1 MTFTI
6 FALQTIYNMDILLII
21 LGAICLIVGLAGC
34 IAPMLPGPPLSY
46 VGLLLLHFT
55 SQADFTTTELLVWLA
70 IVIAVLLLDYFVPM
84 LGTKYFGGSKWGSW
98 GCVIGTIAGLFF
110 MPLGI
115 VLGPFIGALVGEL
128 LGGSRT
134 RQALKASLGSLIGFL
149 FGTVLKCIAC
159 GYFIYIFIAELI
171 K

>member
-110 MPLGI
+110 AENARLYDK
-115 VLGPFIGALVGEL
+115 
-128 LGGSRT
+128 
-134 RQALKASLGSLIGFL
+134 KASVPQNMAYASFS
-149 FGTVLKCIAC
+149 
-159 GYFIYIFIAELI
+159 
-171 K
+171 